1 MKLFRDEIKKLNPGR
16 QIVIE
21 KICPYLKSK
30 CITSNCNAFA
40 EDFDIKIVTLE
51 DKISYEDEDA
61 DIPWEANL
69 DKQGWKLKCSSTS
82 EIGPDNQDSLYIKR
96 RDEHYYGRCLI

>member
-1 MKLFRDEIKKLNPGR
+1 MQLFRDEIKKLNPGR

-30 CITSNCNAFA
+30 CITDNCNAFA
-40 EDFDIKIVTLE
+40 EDFDIKIITLE
-51 DKISYEDEDA
+51 DKISYQDA
-61 DIPWEANL
+61 DIQWEANL
-69 DKQGWKLKCSSTS
+69 KKQGWKFKLESTS
-82 EIGPDNQDSLYIKR
+82 GIGPDNQDSLYFKR

>member
-96 RDEHYYGRCLI
+96 RDEHYYGICLI

>member
-1 MKLFRDEIKKLNPGR
+1 MQLFRDEIKILNPGR

-21 KICPYLKSK
+21 KICPYLRSK
-30 CITSNCNAFA
+30 CITGNCNAFA

-51 DKISYEDEDA
+51 DKISYEDV

-69 DKQGWKLKCSSTS
+69 KKQGWKFKLESTS
-82 EIGPDNQDSLYIKR
+82 VNGPDNQDSLYFKR
-96 RDEHYYGRCLI
+96 REETYYGRCLI

>member
-21 KICPYLKSK
+21 KICPYLRSK
-30 CITSNCNAFA
+30 CIASSCNAFA
-40 EDFDIKIVTLE
+40 EYFDIKIVTL
-51 DKISYEDEDA
+51 EDA

-69 DKQGWKLKCSSTS
+69 KKQGWKFKLESTS
-82 EIGPDNQDSLYIKR
+82 GIGPDNQDSLYFKR
-96 RDEHYYGRCLI
+96 RDEHYYGICLI

>member
-21 KICPYLKSK
+21 KICPYLRSK
-30 CITSNCNAFA
+30 CIASSCNAFA

-51 DKISYEDEDA
+51 DKISYEDA

-69 DKQGWKLKCSSTS
+69 KKQGWKFKLESTS
-82 EIGPDNQDSLYIKR
+82 GIGPDNQDSLYFKR